1 LDLSGRLAVVVGG
14 GQVAG
19 RKAASLRQAGARV
32 RLVAPKLGPEAAG
45 LAGAPGVEHLARGFE
60 PSDLEGAWLVV
71 SATDDERLNRRV
83 ADEAE
88 RRRVFCN
95 VVDVPSLCSFIVP
108 AVVSRG
114 ELMLAVSTG
123 GASPAAARR
132 LRQRLQAEFGP
143 EWAVYL
149 RLMRR
154 LRQEVAARGRPSEE
168 NRPLFYALADAGLER
183 LIADGDWE
191 GVDSRVR
198 EILGRGLDELGL
210 SPASLEEGP

>member
-32 RLVAPKLGPEAAG
+32 RLVAPRLGPEAAG
-45 LAGAPGVEHLARGFE
+45 LAAGPGVEHLARGFE
-60 PSDLEGAWLVV
+60 PADLEGAWLVI

-95 VVDVPSLCSFIVP
+95 VVDVPPLCSFIVP
-108 AVVSRG
+108 AVVNRG

-154 LRQEVAARGRPSEE
+154 LRRAVTARGRPAEE
-168 NRPLFYALADAGLER
+168 NRPLFYALADAGLPG

-191 GVDSRVR
+191 GVDRRVR
-198 EILGRGLDELGL
+198 EILGRGLAELGL
-210 SPASLEEGP
+210 SPAGLEEGP